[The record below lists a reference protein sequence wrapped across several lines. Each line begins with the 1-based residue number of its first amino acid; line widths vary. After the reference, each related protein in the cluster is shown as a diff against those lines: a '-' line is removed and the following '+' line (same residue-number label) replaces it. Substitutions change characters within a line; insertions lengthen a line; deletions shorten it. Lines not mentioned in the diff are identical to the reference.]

1 MYKKKRVY
9 AIIAARSGS
18 KSIKNKN
25 LSLINGKSLLNWIII
40 KALKSE
46 YLDKTFVSTDS
57 YFYQKL
63 AIKYGAECPFLRPKK
78 ISGSSGKEIEYI
90 LHFLKYLKI
99 NKQTLPDYVVRLQP
113 TSPFQYTS
121 DIDNSI
127 KKIIN
132 EKQATSLQVVS
143 ENNQTPLK
151 ALQIY
156 NKKFIKPYFLKGS
169 NNVLNRQKLKKSYYR
184 SNIIISKTE
193 NILKNKSQIGK
204 KSLFYIIPSLRS
216 IDINDKYDLE
226 IAKLINQKFKLL
238 KND

>member
-1 MYKKKRVY
+1 MIYKRI
-9 AIIAARSGS
+9 AIIPARGGS
-18 KSIKNKN
+18 KSIKKKN
-25 LSLINGKSLLNWIII
+25 IVPINGIPLVGYTI
-40 KALKSE
+40 KEALKSKLITHLCLSTDNE
-46 YLDKTFVSTDS
+46 EIASIAKKYKCPHLVMRDYSLANDLAKTFPVVLDALEKMEKSQNIIYD
-57 YFYQKL
+57 L
-63 AIKYGAECPFLRPKK
+63 V
-78 ISGSSGKEIEYI
+78 I
-90 LHFLKYLKI
+90 L
-99 NKQTLPDYVVRLQP
+99 LQP